1 MRQSQTKTPL
11 PRRRRAS
18 EAMDWALHAKDALVL
33 GALAGGQHRDS
44 LREYFGTAAYE
55 ELSALATT
63 AKRVKRLGGP
73 RVLIVP
79 GMMGSRLCC
88 AKRGGARR
96 GGEAKL
102 LWIDPL
108 SIAAGRL
115 KDLKLPSV
123 KSIRPMGVLLFSYA
137 KLKLKLE
144 IEGFDAKFF
153 PYDWRLG
160 IDELGSTLASYIAA
174 QGRPVVLIAH
184 SMGGLIARIATNQL
198 PKRDVVKLIML
209 GTPNR
214 GSFAP
219 VQALRGTYPFV
230 RKLARMDSLHSPE
243 YLAAQVFCTFPGLY
257 HMLPATQGRSTLD
270 LLDPD
275 SWPGKE
281 AKPQPKLLRQAAAV
295 RERLAV
301 PDTRMTHIVGVN
313 RETVVSVRRQSK
325 GFEYNSS
332 MNGDGTVPVAMA
344 LVPRLKTYFV
354 EESHGN
360 LANNPAVI
368 RAIIDLMQRGST
380 RELARRFAPKR
391 DRLTRTSD
399 TALRRVGR
407 GKIDWRRLDSA
418 QREAALADLDGRH
431 LLSLMGAAQAIA

>member
-1 MRQSQTKTPL
+1 MRQSQAKI
-11 PRRRRAS
+11 PRQNRRAA
-18 EAMDWALHAKDALVL
+18 EQLDWALRAKDTLVL
-33 GALAGGQHRDS
+33 GALAKGQHRDS

-55 ELSALATT
+55 ELSALAAT
-63 AKRVKRLGGP
+63 AKRVKCSGGP

-79 GMMGSRLCC
+79 GMMGSRLCSTERGTR
-88 AKRGGARR
+88 RGGA
-96 GGEAKL
+96 AKL

-108 SIAAGRL
+108 CIAAGRL
-115 KDLKLPSV
+115 KDLILPSV

-160 IDELGSTLASYIAA
+160 IDELGAALAAYIAT
-174 QGRPVVLIAH
+174 GGKPVVLIAH

-230 RKLARMDSLHSPE
+230 RKLARLDRRHSPE
-243 YLAAQVFCTFPGLY
+243 HLAAQVFCTFPGLY
-257 HMLPATQGRSTLD
+257 HMLPASQGRSMLD
-270 LLDPD
+270 LLDPR
-275 SWPGKE
+275 SWPGKDP
-281 AKPQPKLLRQAAAV
+281 KPHTKLLRQAAAA
-295 RERLAV
+295 RERLAA
-301 PDTRMTHIVGVN
+301 PDARMTHIVGIN
-313 RETVVSVRRQSK
+313 RETVVTVRRQSR
-325 GFEYNSS
+325 GFEYGSS
-332 MNGDGTVPVAMA
+332 VNGDGTVPVAMA
-344 LVPRLKTYFV
+344 SVPRLKTYFV
-354 EESHGN
+354 DESHGN

-380 RELARRFAPKR
+380 RELTRRFVAKR
-391 DRLTRTSD
+391 DRLTRTND
-399 TALRRVGR
+399 TALRRIGR

-431 LLSLMGAAQAIA
+431 LLALMGAAQAMA